1 MNDINNQVDIVDRQ
15 IMTSIC
21 NDMIN
26 GTLFQE
32 ADNET
37 LEMMLEMISTN
48 KDMYR
53 NKGVIIGEA

>member
-1 MNDINNQVDIVDRQ
+1 MSNMNNQIDIVDRH

>member
-1 MNDINNQVDIVDRQ
+1 
-15 IMTSIC
+15 
-21 NDMIN
+21 MIN

-37 LEMMLEMISTN
+37 LEMMLEMVSTN
-48 KDMYR
+48 KELYR

>member
-1 MNDINNQVDIVDRQ
+1 MNDINNQIDIVDRQ

>member
-37 LEMMLEMISTN
+37 LEMMLEMMSVN
-48 KDMYR
+48 KEMYR
-53 NKGVIIGEA
+53 SKGVIIGEA

>member
-1 MNDINNQVDIVDRQ
+1 MSNINNQIDIVDRH

>member
-1 MNDINNQVDIVDRQ
+1 MSNMNNQIDIVDRH

-37 LEMMLEMISTN
+37 LEMMLELVSMD
-48 KDMYR
+48 KDLYR

>member
-1 MNDINNQVDIVDRQ
+1 MNDINNQLDIVDRHV
-15 IMTSIC
+15 MSSIC

-37 LEMMLEMISTN
+37 LEMMLEM
-48 KDMYR
+48 
-53 NKGVIIGEA
+53 V

>member
-37 LEMMLEMISTN
+37 LEMMLEMVSTN

>member
-1 MNDINNQVDIVDRQ
+1 MNDINNQIDIVDRH

-37 LEMMLEMISTN
+37 LEMMLEMVSTN
-48 KDMYR
+48 KELYR

>member
-1 MNDINNQVDIVDRQ
+1 MNDINNQLDIVDRLV
-15 IMTSIC
+15 MSSIC

-37 LEMMLEMISTN
+37 LEMMLEMVSTN
-48 KDMYR
+48 KELYR

>member
-1 MNDINNQVDIVDRQ
+1 MNDINNQLDIVDRLV
-15 IMTSIC
+15 MSSIC